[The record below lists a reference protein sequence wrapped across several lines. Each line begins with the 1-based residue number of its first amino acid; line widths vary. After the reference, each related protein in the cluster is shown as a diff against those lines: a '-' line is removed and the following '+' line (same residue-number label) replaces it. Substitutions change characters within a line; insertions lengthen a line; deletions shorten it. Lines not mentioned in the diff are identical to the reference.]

1 MDNKTITIE
10 KCRSKFLANMSHAI
24 RTPPNGLLTN
34 LSLKRDNTLNHKQ
47 DTYIRNMKTSARL
60 LHSHFSDVLDITQY
74 H

>member
-1 MDNKTITIE
+1 
-10 KCRSKFLANMSHAI
+10 MSHEI

-47 DTYIRNMKTSARL
+47 DTYIRNMETSARL

>member
-1 MDNKTITIE
+1 MHNKTITIE
-10 KCRSKFLANMSHAI
+10 KCRSKFLANMSHEI

-47 DTYIRNMKTSARL
+47 DTYIRNMETSARL
-60 LHSHFSDVLDITQY
+60 LHSHFSDVLNITQY